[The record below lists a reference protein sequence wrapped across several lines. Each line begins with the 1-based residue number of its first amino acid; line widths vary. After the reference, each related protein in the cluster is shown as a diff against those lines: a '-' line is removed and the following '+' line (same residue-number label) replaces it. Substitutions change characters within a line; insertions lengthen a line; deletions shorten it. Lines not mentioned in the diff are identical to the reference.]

1 MWKCLKIVMVFL
13 MKNKIRKKSLFIST
27 VNLLGQEEFNQS
39 LSFFVEIFLLDI
51 PKDLLKLFYQSFPNE
66 KTLRII

>member
-1 MWKCLKIVMVFL
+1 MVFL
-13 MKNKIRKKSLFIST
+13 IKNKIRKKSLFIST

-39 LSFFVEIFLLDI
+39 LSFLVEIFLLNI
-51 PKDLLKLFYQSFPNE
+51 PKDLLKLFFQSFPNK

>member
-13 MKNKIRKKSLFIST
+13 IKNKIRKKSLFIST

-39 LSFFVEIFLLDI
+39 LSFLVEIFLLNI
-51 PKDLLKLFYQSFPNE
+51 PKDLLKLFFQSFPNK